1 MSHINR
7 TKQFSAEIQSE
18 IEENKMKRESLGL
31 FGRVV
36 LSVVFSMIAAGA
48 GSAQDPKGGGG
59 RLVGTWDA
67 VVTIRD
73 CTTGDAITNFASI
86 ANFNQ
91 GGTYLGS
98 TSGRPQA
105 SRTPEHGVWSHIG
118 GRTYRFKFKSF
129 DFNAA
134 GVAVSYGVVQHDIEL
149 NESGDTYIS
158 AGVAKFYLMNGT
170 QVGQGCSDAIGTR
183 FSL

>member
-7 TKQFSAEIQSE
+7 TKQFSAEIQTQN
-18 IEENKMKRESLGL
+18 EENKMKKEFLGL
-31 FGRVV
+31 FGRIV
-36 LSVVFSMIAAGA
+36 LGMAFTMITVSACV
-48 GSAQDPKGGGG
+48 AQDPKGGG
-59 RLVGTWDA
+59 RLAGTWEA
-67 VVTIRD
+67 AVTIRD
-73 CTTGDAITNFASI
+73 CNTGAVITTFDSI

-134 GVAVSYGVVQHDIEL
+134 GVAVSYGVVQHDVEL
-149 NESGDTYIS
+149 NESGNAYTS
-158 AGVAKFYLMNGT
+158 AGVAKFFLMNGT